1 MIRTM
6 DGAFYLLSLM
16 ALTVFASA
24 CLGESEPQLPLP
36 SGQYVFQHRFAE
48 HPEISSIRLDV
59 TIKDAH
65 ITVINPTAS
74 DPFPAGVLSEG
85 MLIWHAPSKQWII
98 GQQASDRLARDVGGC
113 SDGPEVVDLE
123 NKTYWTC

>member
-1 MIRTM
+1 MKRILTLMTM
-6 DGAFYLLSLM
+6 ATLAPACSM
-16 ALTVFASA
+16 ASA
-24 CLGESEPQLPLP
+24 PQLPLAP
-36 SGQYVFQHRFAE
+36 GQYVFQHRFAE

-65 ITVINPTAS
+65 ITVVNPTAS
-74 DPFPAGVLSEG
+74 DPFPAGVLSAG

-123 NKTYWTC
+123 NKIYWTC